1 MKKLILFIIIAFMFA
16 ADSYAQNDREDFKAK
31 LNKVRKEKF
40 IEKVKVDEATADKY
54 FQVTDVFLK
63 QMKDLSQSQRSLLK
77 SMKDN
82 ANAGDIDSKLNQYIE
97 NEDKIGNLKKEYYQN
112 LKSFLSSSQT
122 AQAIVFQREFMKKLK
137 DEVDKRKGKKK
148 RKRN

>member
-1 MKKLILFIIIAFMFA
+1 MKKLLLFFIIILMFA
-16 ADSYAQNDREDFKAK
+16 ADSYAQNDRDDFKQK
-31 LNKVRKEKF
+31 LNQVRKEKF
-40 IEKVKVDEATADKY
+40 IEKVKVDDATADKY

-63 QMKDLSQSQRSLLK
+63 QMKDLNQSQRNLVK

-82 ANAGDIDSKLNQYIE
+82 PNASDIDSKLNQFIE
-97 NEDKIGNLKKEYYQN
+97 NEDKIGNIKTEYYQN
-112 LKSFLSSSQT
+112 LKTFLSTAQV

>member
-1 MKKLILFIIIAFMFA
+1 MKKLILFCVIALMFA
-16 ADSYAQNDREDFKAK
+16 ANSYAQNDREDFKQK
-31 LNKVRKEKF
+31 LNQVRKEKF
-40 IEKVKVDEATADKY
+40 IERVKVDDATADKY

-63 QMKDLSQSQRSLLK
+63 QIKDLNQSQKTLVK

-82 ANAGDIDSKLNQYIE
+82 PTASDIESKLNQYID
-97 NEDKIGNLKKEYYQN
+97 NEDKIGNTKTEYYQN
-112 LKSFLSSSQT
+112 LKTFLSTTQV

-148 RKRN
+148 RKRD

>member
-1 MKKLILFIIIAFMFA
+1 MKKLILFCVIALMFA
-16 ADSYAQNDREDFKAK
+16 ANSYAQNDREDFKQK
-31 LNKVRKEKF
+31 LNQVRKEKF
-40 IEKVKVDEATADKY
+40 IERVKVDDATADKY

-63 QMKDLSQSQRSLLK
+63 QIKDLNQSQKTLVK

-82 ANAGDIDSKLNQYIE
+82 PNASDIESKLNQYID
-97 NEDKIGNLKKEYYQN
+97 NESKIGNTKTEYYQN
-112 LKSFLSSSQT
+112 LRTFLSTTQV

-148 RKRN
+148 RKRD

>member
-1 MKKLILFIIIAFMFA
+1 MKKLILFCVIALIFA
-16 ADSYAQNDREDFKAK
+16 TNSYAQNDREDFKQK
-31 LNKVRKEKF
+31 LNQVRKEKF
-40 IEKVKVDEATADKY
+40 IEKVKVDNATAEKY

-63 QMKDLSQSQRSLLK
+63 QIKDLNQSQKTLVK

-82 ANAGDIDSKLNQYIE
+82 PNAADIESKLNQYID
-97 NEDKIGNLKKEYYQN
+97 NEDKIGNTKTEYYQN
-112 LKSFLSSSQT
+112 LKTFLSTTQV

-148 RKRN
+148 RKRD